1 LWRLFPPNSRHD
13 VQLGVWEPLGLP
25 GTLQSVRGIQLDEPA
40 VLERV
45 RDGDADAFG
54 ALFDLHHDR
63 VFRQAMRLTA
73 SLHDA
78 EDIVAV
84 VFLEA
89 WRRRDA
95 MRVVDGSVVAWLLV
109 TTNFV
114 FRNWVRASRRYRE
127 GLQQLPPP
135 EHAPDHA
142 DFVDDRIDQD
152 ARRTSLRA
160 ALAQLPKRDQ
170 DILTL
175 CVLEELS
182 TTEAAAALGVA
193 PGTVKSRLSRAK
205 ARLTEL
211 MNGGER

>member
-1 LWRLFPPNSRHD
+1 M
-13 VQLGVWEPLGLP
+13 
-25 GTLQSVRGIQLDEPA
+25 
-40 VLERV
+40 LERV

-78 EDIVAV
+78 EDVVAV

-114 FRNWVRASRRYRE
+114 FRNYARASRRYRE

-142 DFVDDRIDQD
+142 ELVDDRIDRD
-152 ARRTSLRA
+152 ARRASLRA

-182 TTEAAAALGVA
+182 TAEAAAALGVA

-211 MNGGER
+211 MNEGGER

>member
-1 LWRLFPPNSRHD
+1 M
-13 VQLGVWEPLGLP
+13 
-25 GTLQSVRGIQLDEPA
+25 DEA
-40 VLERV
+40 SVLERV
-45 RDGDADAFG
+45 RGGDADAFG
-54 ALFDLHHDR
+54 ELFDLHHDR
-63 VFRQAMRLTA
+63 VFRQAIRLTS

-78 EDIVAV
+78 EDVTAV

-95 MRVVDGSVVAWLLV
+95 MRVVNDSVVAWLLV

-114 FRNWVRASRRYRE
+114 FRNYARASRRYRD

-135 EHAPDHA
+135 ENAPDHA
-142 DFVDDRIDQD
+142 DVVDDRIDRD
-152 ARRTSLRA
+152 SRRA
-160 ALAQLPKRDQ
+160 ALRTALASLPRRDQ

-182 TTEAAAALGVA
+182 MADAAAALGVA

-211 MNGGER
+211 LQQEPTQTNGGER

>member
-1 LWRLFPPNSRHD
+1 M
-13 VQLGVWEPLGLP
+13 
-25 GTLQSVRGIQLDEPA
+25 RGIRIDEPD

-45 RDGDADAFG
+45 NAGDPDAFG

-63 VFRQAMRLTA
+63 VFRQAVRLTA
-73 SLHDA
+73 SIHDA
-78 EDIVAV
+78 EDVTAV

-89 WRRRDA
+89 WRRRDSI
-95 MRVVDGSVVAWLLV
+95 RVVNGSVIGWLLV
-109 TTNFV
+109 MTNFV
-114 FRNWVRASRRYRE
+114 FRNYARASRRYRD

-135 EHAPDHA
+135 EHSPDHA
-142 DFVDDRIDQD
+142 AAVDDRIDRD
-152 ARRTSLRA
+152 ARRA
-160 ALAQLPKRDQ
+160 ALRTALATLPRRDQ

-182 TTEAAAALGVA
+182 TAEAAEALGIA

-205 ARLTEL
+205 SRLAEL

>member
-1 LWRLFPPNSRHD
+1 M
-13 VQLGVWEPLGLP
+13 
-25 GTLQSVRGIQLDEPA
+25 RGIRLDEPS

-54 ALFDLHHDR
+54 DLFDLHHDR
-63 VFRQAMRLTA
+63 VFRQALRMTA

-78 EDIVAV
+78 EDVTAV

-89 WRRRDA
+89 WRRRDT
-95 MRVVDGSVVAWLLV
+95 MREVNGSVIAWLLV
-109 TTNFV
+109 MTNFV
-114 FRNWVRASRRYRE
+114 FRNYARASRRYRE

-135 EHAPDHA
+135 ENAPDHA
-142 DFVDDRIDQD
+142 DAVDDRIDRD
-152 ARRTSLRA
+152 SRRA
-160 ALAQLPKRDQ
+160 AMRSTLAQLPKRDQ

-182 TTEAAAALGVA
+182 TADAAAALGVA

-211 MNGGER
+211 LQNDPAMANGGVR

>member
-1 LWRLFPPNSRHD
+1 M
-13 VQLGVWEPLGLP
+13 
-25 GTLQSVRGIQLDEPA
+25 RGIQLDEPA

-63 VFRQAMRLTA
+63 VFRQALRMTA

-78 EDIVAV
+78 EDVTAV

-95 MRVVDGSVVAWLLV
+95 MREVNGSVIAWLLV
-109 TTNFV
+109 MTNFV
-114 FRNWVRASRRYRE
+114 FRNYARASRRYRE

-142 DFVDDRIDQD
+142 SAVDDRIDRD
-152 ARRTSLRA
+152 ARRAAMRS

-182 TTEAAAALGVA
+182 TAEAAAALGVA
-193 PGTVKSRLSRAK
+193 AGTVKSRLSRAK

-211 MNGGER
+211 LQNDPAIANGGVR

>member
-1 LWRLFPPNSRHD
+1 
-13 VQLGVWEPLGLP
+13 
-25 GTLQSVRGIQLDEPA
+25 

-54 ALFDLHHDR
+54 ELFDLHHDR
-63 VFRQAMRLTA
+63 VFRQALRMTA
-73 SLHDA
+73 SVHDA
-78 EDIVAV
+78 EDVTAV

-89 WRRRDA
+89 WRKRDA
-95 MRVVDGSVVAWLLV
+95 MREVNGSVVAWLLV
-109 TTNFV
+109 MTNFV
-114 FRNWVRASRRYRE
+114 HRNYARASRRYRE

-135 EHAPDHA
+135 ENAPDHA
-142 DFVDDRIDQD
+142 DAVDDRIDRD
-152 ARRTSLRA
+152 SRRAAMRS

-182 TTEAAAALGVA
+182 TADAAAALGVA

-211 MNGGER
+211 LQQDAAITNGGVR

>member
-1 LWRLFPPNSRHD
+1 MWRLFARNSRHNA
-13 VQLGVWEPLGLP
+13 QFGIWEPLGRP
-25 GTLQSVRGIQLDEPA
+25 GTLQSVRGIQLDELA

-114 FRNWVRASRRYRE
+114 FRNYVRASRRYRE

-142 DFVDDRIDQD
+142 DFVDDRIDRD

>member
-1 LWRLFPPNSRHD
+1 M
-13 VQLGVWEPLGLP
+13 
-25 GTLQSVRGIQLDEPA
+25 RGIQLDELA

-114 FRNWVRASRRYRE
+114 FRNYVRASRRYRE

-142 DFVDDRIDQD
+142 DFVDDRIDRD